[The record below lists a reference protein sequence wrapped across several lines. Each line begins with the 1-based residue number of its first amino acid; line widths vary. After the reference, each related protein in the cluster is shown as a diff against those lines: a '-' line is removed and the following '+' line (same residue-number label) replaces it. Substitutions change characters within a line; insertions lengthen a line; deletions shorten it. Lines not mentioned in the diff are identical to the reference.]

1 MTDGGTANVTTQ
13 ESVQQKL
20 SARLIFR
27 NFSFLIV
34 GKTLGDVFTFIF
46 FVLLSRAFGQE
57 GIGQY
62 SFAMA
67 LAGFFWVFAEFGL
80 YNLSIKEMSRHT
92 GDLGEYYGGIFSL
105 RLILSIQ
112 QFSFWL

>member
-1 MTDGGTANVTTQ
+1 MTDGGAADVTTQ

-34 GKTLGDVFTFIF
+34 GKTLGDVFTFIL

-62 SFAMA
+62 SFTENIMVAY
-67 LAGFFWVFAEFGL
+67 FP
-80 YNLSIKEMSRHT
+80 
-92 GDLGEYYGGIFSL
+92 
-105 RLILSIQ
+105 
-112 QFSFWL
+112 